1 MIKKILFGTP
11 LVFESDGK
19 PVSWYKDC
27 FNGTFSYGKPI
38 SIMINKG
45 EVIRGNSCHY
55 IWGLPESVLWVKKDG
70 THGVSR
76 VQTYTQIPGYKD
88 IYTAIGG
95 LGISDY
101 DNIAEGFYNW
111 DDAKQNI
118 FTKEY
123 EKKPFGDVLDRT
135 YHSVFGFKGDLFFS
149 SIMYGTPL
157 EIKAECEKYGL
168 TDVIM
173 GDGRSWAACNT
184 DDYDLHLDKEQYSMV
199 QMINLVDMDLK
210 PINNVVDIVDKPVL
224 TNPSIFKLSDLP
236 NPHTPIIPGL
246 HFYFDEYL
254 QNNLTLTGYDYDFNV
269 IETPHVMYEI
279 VFHALMMEEYRT
291 DINRSIGVNSG
302 YRPPM
307 YNDVILIKKGYKS
320 TTTSDHKCIESCAL
334 DTNVPVTPTNISK
347 WKALCTRKGVAYS
360 IGLYSWG
367 LHLGYRRNKEPRLW
381 DWR

>member
-38 SIMINKG
+38 SIMINKS

-199 QMINLVDMDLK
+199 QMINLVDVDLK
-210 PINNVVDIVDKPVL
+210 PINNPVPGNKWNYFTYDEFANTKDGNANE
-224 TNPSIFKLSDLP
+224 TNCKLIDLLDEVRPITGSI
-236 NPHTPIIPGL
+236 TV
-246 HFYFDEYL
+246 
-254 QNNLTLTGYDYDFNV
+254 T
-269 IETPHVMYEI
+269 
-279 VFHALMMEEYRT
+279 
-291 DINRSIGVNSG
+291 SG
-302 YRPPM
+302 YRTPE
-307 YNDVILIKKGYKS
+307 YNASVGGSSNSNHILGHAADIKFDFNGWTVTSIKKLFSGFGFKNIGIYVRGNSFAWIHVDLGNKDFRRWNEGNGWKHYRDSAYK
-320 TTTSDHKCIESCAL
+320 
-334 DTNVPVTPTNISK
+334 V
-347 WKALCTRKGVAYS
+347 YS
-360 IGLYSWG
+360 V
-367 LHLGYRRNKEPRLW
+367 
-381 DWR
+381 

>member
-11 LVFESDGK
+11 IVFESDGK

-27 FNGTFSYGKPI
+27 FNGTFSHGKPI

-45 EVIRGNSCHY
+45 EVIRDNSCHY
-55 IWGLPESVLWVKKDG
+55 IWRYPESVLWIKKDG

-88 IYTAIGG
+88 VVTAIGG

-101 DNIAEGFYNW
+101 NPKAEGFSEFT
-111 DDAKQNI
+111 AENI
-118 FTKEY
+118 FNHKMENKDFT
-123 EKKPFGDVLDRT
+123 DVLDSK
-135 YHSVFGFKGDLFFS
+135 HCSVFGFKEDLFFS
-149 SIMYGTPL
+149 SIMHGTPL
-157 EIKAECEKYGL
+157 EIKAECELYGL
-168 TDVIM
+168 TDVILC
-173 GDGRSWAACNT
+173 DGRSWAACNT
-184 DDYDLHLDKEQYSMV
+184 DDYDLHLDKPQYSMV
-199 QMINLVDMDLK
+199 QMVNLVDVDLTPVNK
-210 PINNVVDIVDKPVL
+210 PVDIVDKPVL

-269 IETPHVMYEI
+269 IETPQVMYEI

-320 TTTSDHKCIESCAL
+320 TTTSDHKCIKSCAL
-334 DTNVPVTPTNISK
+334 DTNVPVTTTNINK
-347 WKALCTRKGVAYS
+347 WKALCTKKGVAYS
-360 IGLYSWG
+360 IGLYGWG